1 MFVLNGEPQD
11 AVFDFATLCWNTAF
25 IYGIPKM
32 PGGFSYR
39 RTLKQKII
47 NLKPILDNKERLKEQ
62 EGMKMLIS
70 YSEFKIIEAFRQEPN
85 LMLAALEFIL
95 NDANPPQSLPDDLRP
110 RETKY
115 E

>member
-1 MFVLNGEPQD
+1 MLEYSILN
-11 AVFDFATLCWNTAF
+11 
-25 IYGIPKM
+25 IGIPKM

-39 RTLKQKII
+39 RTLKQ
-47 NLKPILDNKERLKEQ
+47 
-62 EGMKMLIS
+62 EGIKMLIS
-70 YSEFKIIEAFRQEPN
+70 YKEQKIIEAFRQEPN
-85 LMLAALEFIL
+85 FILAVLQFIL

>member
-1 MFVLNGEPQD
+1 MLEYSILN
-11 AVFDFATLCWNTAF
+11 
-25 IYGIPKM
+25 IGIPKM

-39 RTLKQKII
+39 RTLKQKFIK
-47 NLKPILDNKERLKEQ
+47 LEPILDNKERLKEQ

-70 YSEFKIIEAFRQEPN
+70 YREYKIIEAFRQEPN

-95 NDANPPQSLPDDLRP
+95 NDANYPQSLPDDLRP

>member
-11 AVFDFATLCWNTAF
+11 AVFDFATLCWITAF

-47 NLKPILDNKERLKEQ
+47 LKPILDNKKRLKEQ

-85 LMLAALEFIL
+85 LMMAALEFIL

-110 RETKY
+110 RETKC